1 MQLAPVASVP
11 RAELEA
17 GERAL
22 VRDAA
27 WASLTGALSGGVV
40 LAAFAISLGA
50 GPLAI
55 GLLAAIPLLAQVA
68 QLPAILLIERYR
80 QRKRIGVIAITA
92 SRVAILTLAALPFL
106 ADRHST
112 LALLILAQALISVLV
127 SFGSCSVNSWL
138 HQLIPPDRL
147 GPFFSRRLLW
157 GTLVG
162 GAGSLLAGVFIDA
175 LDGGQ
180 RLQGFAFVFAAGALA
195 GFVSSYYLAR
205 APEPAMLQGD
215 PGQSLL
221 ATLRRPLQ
229 QPNFR
234 RLLVFLAAW
243 TVASNIAAP
252 FFTVYLMRQ
261 LGYGLGSVTALGVAS
276 QLASAFALYVWGR
289 VPGDI
294 SNKGVL
300 AAALPTYFVC
310 TAALI
315 LADRPAQPTLA
326 LAILVVLH
334 IALGA
339 ANGGIGLAIGNLGL
353 KLAPQREGTSYLA
366 VIGLVSALAG
376 GTAPLL
382 GGALAEWAQDRELA
396 FVVRWTSPAV
406 TREINALAFQHW
418 EFLFLLSA
426 ALGLYVL
433 HALSRI
439 QEEGQNDERL
449 VVRNFVA
456 EAMRT
461 VTNLS
466 SVAVPLGGLFPFRQ
480 LSRFGRLARQRGSH
494 RAETSE
500 GFSE

>member
-1 MQLAPVASVP
+1 MPLRPVASIAP
-11 RAELEA
+11 AELEA

-22 VRDAA
+22 VLDAA

-40 LAAFAISLGA
+40 LAAFAIALGA
-50 GPLAI
+50 SPMLI

-80 QRKRIGVIAITA
+80 ERKRIGVLAITA
-92 SRVAILTLAALPFL
+92 SRVLILGLAALPWI
-106 ADRHST
+106 DDPKST
-112 LALLILAQALISVLV
+112 LALLVLAQALISILV
-127 SFGSCSVNSWL
+127 SVGSCGVNSWL
-138 HQLIPPDRL
+138 HQLIPHERL

-162 GAGSLLAGVFIDA
+162 AAGSLAAGAFIESF
-175 LDGGQ
+175 GPTG
-180 RLQGFAFVFAAGALA
+180 RLQAFAIVFAAAALA
-195 GFVSSYYLAR
+195 GFASSSYLAR
-205 APEPAMLQGD
+205 APEPLMLEGAPD
-215 PGQSLL
+215 QSLL
-221 ATLRRPLQ
+221 ATLRRPLE

-234 RLLVFLAAW
+234 RLLVFLASW

-261 LGYGLGSVTALGVAS
+261 LGYGLGVVTALGVAS

-289 VPGDI
+289 VSSDI

-300 AAALPTYFVC
+300 AVALPTYFAC

-315 LADRPAQPTLA
+315 LADRPAQPQLA
-326 LAILVVLH
+326 LTLLVVLH

-339 ANGGIGLAIGNLGL
+339 ANGGIGLAVGNLGL
-353 KLAPQREGTSYLA
+353 KLAPRREGTSYLA
-366 VIGLVSALAG
+366 LIGLVSALAG
-376 GTAPLL
+376 GLAPLL
-382 GGALAEWAQDRELA
+382 GGTLAEWMHDRELA
-396 FVVRWTSPAV
+396 FLIRWTSPAR
-406 TREINALAFQHW
+406 TREVNVVAFQYW

-449 VVRNFVA
+449 VVQNFMG

-461 VTNLS
+461 VTSIS
-466 SVAVPLGGLFPFRQ
+466 SIAGPLGGLFPFRQ
-480 LSRFGRLARQRGSH
+480 LSRFGRLARQRRARRADSLEGSP
-494 RAETSE
+494 E
-500 GFSE
+500 